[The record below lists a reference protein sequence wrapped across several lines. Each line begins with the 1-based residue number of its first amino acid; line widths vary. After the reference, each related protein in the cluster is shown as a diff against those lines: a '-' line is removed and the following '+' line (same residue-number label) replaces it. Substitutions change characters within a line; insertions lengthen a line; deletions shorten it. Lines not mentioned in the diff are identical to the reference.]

1 MLGGSHRQV
10 RKKSLDTPTQ
20 MSRTTQKS
28 YRSRASDRIMVGTQ
42 PIPLLAKL
50 PDPKASNHRGMK
62 PSSGN
67 HQLGWS
73 PWNNQRAQGSQDK
86 NSSTPET
93 GLDAKDNIYVPLEG
107 TGRIFFLTSPLIGSL
122 TSGVSQ
128 LVSQLLNHTLHD
140 LRIKL
145 PHRGRGY
152 KEFVQQPGSLCSFGF
167 AIPPIHHPEI
177 LPLRLVTQA

>member
-1 MLGGSHRQV
+1 MPETGTYSLGGGRRLARQ
-10 RKKSLDTPTQ
+10 
-20 MSRTTQKS
+20 
-28 YRSRASDRIMVGTQ
+28 RASSDPTGTQ

-107 TGRIFFLTSPLIGSL
+107 TGRIFFLTSPLIGRL
-122 TSGVSQ
+122 TNSQ
-128 LVSQLLNHTLHD
+128 NRTS
-140 LRIKL
+140 
-145 PHRGRGY
+145 PHFTAMQSRA
-152 KEFVQQPGSLCSFGF
+152 C
-167 AIPPIHHPEI
+167 
-177 LPLRLVTQA
+177 